1 MDKTLEVILALV
13 MIGATLDFGGVQP
26 HAYSLLEG
34 IIFFCLFLLLLK
46 QRRQGKIDLRVPYG
60 PVLFA
65 LLAVLQMIPLPSG
78 LIRSLSP
85 ARLPGPSGA
94 GLSQGKVAWASFS
107 IYSHDT
113 ALVWIKF
120 LAFFAAFLLAVSLF
134 DSRKGKSIVLR
145 GLVFL
150 GFFEAAYGILQY
162 LTGSNKIFT
171 YTNPFAAGEA
181 TGTYI
186 NRNHFAGLL
195 ELAVPFAAA
204 SSFYGFETRSRSLPR
219 GPGRH
224 TRAGGQSVSFQFIFY
239 AFLAVIMVVAVL
251 LSHSRMGIIAIVSSI
266 LFIGVLGQVRSRR
279 KVWSLAVLFFLTCVM
294 GYGLWIGLD
303 PVLARFEQM
312 TQPDFLRL
320 EGRISLWKDEVRMVR
335 DHPLVGT
342 GLGTFGIGFRRYQT
356 TFADLHVDHAH
367 NDYLEIAA
375 ESGVPGA
382 ALLFLPIFYLF
393 CRMILS
399 FLDDPSR
406 YRRCVTLG
414 CIGSSWALL
423 IHSLTDF
430 NLQIPANALI
440 FSVVLGVGYKAACIE
455 RGGRNQTAAPF
466 SS

>member
-34 IIFFCLFLLLLK
+34 IILFCFLLLLLK
-46 QRRQGKIDLRVPYG
+46 QTRQGEIDLRVPYG
-60 PVLFA
+60 PALFA
-65 LLAVLQMIPLPSG
+65 LWAVLQMVPLPAW
-78 LIRSLSP
+78 LIRRLSP
-85 ARLPGPSGA
+85 ARLPGLSGA
-94 GLSQGKVAWASFS
+94 GLWHEKGVWASLS
-107 IYSHDT
+107 IYPHDT
-113 ALVWIKF
+113 ALVWVKF
-120 LAFFAAFLLAVSLF
+120 LALFAAFLLAVSLF
-134 DSRKGKSIVLR
+134 DSRKGKSLALR

-150 GFFEAAYGILQY
+150 GFFEGAYGILQY

-195 ELAVPFAAA
+195 ELAVPFAVA
-204 SSFYGFETRSRSLPR
+204 SSFYGLEDQSQSLPP
-219 GPGRH
+219 GPDRR
-224 TRAGGQSVSFQFIFY
+224 TRAGRKSVSFEFIFY

-251 LSHSRMGIIAIVSSI
+251 LSHSRMGIIAVISSI
-266 LFIGVLGQVRSRR
+266 LFIGVLGQVRFRR

-320 EGRISLWKDEVRMVR
+320 EGRTSLWKDEVRMVR
-335 DHPLVGT
+335 DYPLTGT
-342 GLGTFGIGFRRYQT
+342 GLGTFGVGFRRYQT
-356 TFADLHVDHAH
+356 AFADRYVDHAH

-375 ESGVPGA
+375 ETGVPGA
-382 ALLFLPIFYLF
+382 ALLFLPILYLF
-393 CRMILS
+393 GRMILS
-399 FLDDPSR
+399 FLDDPRR
-406 YRRCVTLG
+406 YRRSVTLG
-414 CIGSSWALL
+414 CIGSTLALL
-423 IHSLTDF
+423 LHSMTDF

-440 FSVVLGVGYKAACIE
+440 FSVVLGVGYEAACIE
-455 RGGRNQTAAPF
+455 REGRNQTAAPF
-466 SS
+466 SG